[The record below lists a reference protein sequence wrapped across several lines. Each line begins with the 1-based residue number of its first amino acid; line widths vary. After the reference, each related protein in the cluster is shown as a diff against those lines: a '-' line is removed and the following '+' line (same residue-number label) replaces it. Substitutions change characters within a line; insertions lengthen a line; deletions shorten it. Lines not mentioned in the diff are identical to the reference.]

1 MRSNV
6 RSPERR
12 WWTRWS
18 LQVSELAPSPLRG
31 AWRTILFLA
40 NALLFIAIA
49 TPLMLP
55 RVVAGVAAVIAVNVL
70 WFGVDAHLYRT
81 PPRRNA

>member
-1 MRSNV
+1 VRSID

-18 LQVSELAPSPLRG
+18 LQVSELVPSPLRG

-40 NALLFIAIA
+40 NALLFLAIA
-49 TPLMLP
+49 TPLTLP
-55 RVVAGVAAVIAVNVL
+55 RVVMGVAAVIAINVL
-70 WFGVDAHLYRT
+70 WFGFVARLHHPRT
-81 PPRRNA
+81 RS